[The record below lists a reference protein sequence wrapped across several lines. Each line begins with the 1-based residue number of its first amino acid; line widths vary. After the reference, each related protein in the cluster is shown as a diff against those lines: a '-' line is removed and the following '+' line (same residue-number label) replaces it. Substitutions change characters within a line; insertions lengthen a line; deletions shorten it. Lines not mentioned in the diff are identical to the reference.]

1 MNRYTTT
8 QVGQRLG
15 LTRQTIITRINDGVI
30 KAYRDPYNTRFYV
43 LPEDLE
49 KYAQESGL
57 PLFPLPEKTKR
68 SKGQK
73 QSMKDKSIDK
83 L

>member
-30 KAYRDPYNTRFYV
+30 KAYRDPYNNRFYV

-68 SKGQK
+68 SKAVSERQAN
-73 QSMKDKSIDK
+73 
-83 L
+83 

>member
-15 LTRQTIITRINDGVI
+15 LTRQTIITRIHDGVI
-30 KAYRDPYNTRFYV
+30 KAYRDPYNNRFYV
-43 LPEDLE
+43 LPKDLE

-57 PLFPLPEKTKR
+57 PLFPWPEKTKR
-68 SKGQK
+68 SKAESERQAN
-73 QSMKDKSIDK
+73 
-83 L
+83 